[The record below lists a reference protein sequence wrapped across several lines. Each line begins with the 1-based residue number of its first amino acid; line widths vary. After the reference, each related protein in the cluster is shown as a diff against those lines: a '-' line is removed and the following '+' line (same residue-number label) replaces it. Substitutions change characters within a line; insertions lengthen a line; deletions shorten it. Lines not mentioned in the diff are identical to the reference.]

1 MKVIGIGGSLR
12 SGSQSEYA
20 VRVALLGAEEAGAS
34 TTLIAGEQLQLPFY
48 DVAIADRTEAA
59 RRLVEE
65 IRQADGLI
73 VGSPGYHGGPSG
85 LIKNALDYLEDLRD
99 DERPYLTGRAVGLV
113 AVAAGWQ
120 AAVGTLNQ
128 LRTTTHALR
137 AWPTPLGL
145 AINSRETKFDDTGG
159 CNDTGVYDKL
169 RLIGRQV
176 ATFNAD

>member
-99 DERPYLTGRAVGLV
+99 DERPYLTGR
-113 AVAAGWQ
+113 
-120 AAVGTLNQ
+120 
-128 LRTTTHALR
+128 TTTHALR
-137 AWPTPLGL
+137 GWPTPLGL

>member
-99 DERPYLTGRAVGLV
+99 DERPYLTGRPVDMVSL
-113 AVAAGWQ
+113 AARWL
-120 AAVGTLNQ
+120 AALGTRNQ
-128 LRTTTHALR
+128 LRTTTPALR
-137 AWPTPLGL
+137 ARTATPGL
-145 AINSRETKFDDTGG
+145 AINTCETMFDDPGG
-159 CNDTGVYDKL
+159 
-169 RLIGRQV
+169 
-176 ATFNAD
+176 